1 MNRLISRSLIT
12 VFALFVLFCV
22 PSIASADGIVNW
34 TLSATVQDLGFT
46 GPGTT
51 GMASGSFAYDLGTN
65 TFSAIDITTPA
76 TLGFPGAT
84 YTSLISSA
92 SVIMGSSSTGM
103 ILGMPSGDLTGA
115 AILFL
120 MFDGTGLTNSGG
132 MVSLIGVGEGT
143 CNDMTCSNPT
153 ELRSVTSGELVGTPL
168 ATPEPTTFSLLG
180 MGLVALLAGAA
191 IRKVLLA

>member
-1 MNRLISRSLIT
+1 MNRRSVIT
-12 VFALFVLFCV
+12 VFALFVLCCL

-34 TLSATVQDLGFT
+34 TFTATVQDLDLT

-51 GMASGSFAYDLGTN
+51 GTASGSFTYDLSTN
-65 TFSAIDITTPA
+65 KFSAINIITPA
-76 TLGFPGAT
+76 TLEFAGAT

-92 SVIMGSSSTGM
+92 SIFTGSSSTGM
-103 ILGMPSGDLTGA
+103 ILGKPSGDLTDS

-120 MFDGTGLTNSGG
+120 MFADDGLANSSH
-132 MVSLIGVGEGT
+132 MISLIGVGEGT

-153 ELRSVTSGELVGTPL
+153 ELRLVTSGEGVGIPL
-168 ATPEPTTFSLLG
+168 ATPEPSTFSLVG

>member
-1 MNRLISRSLIT
+1 MNRLISRSLIA

-34 TLSATVQDLGFT
+34 TLSATLQDLGST

-76 TLGFPGAT
+76 TLGFQGAT
-84 YTSLISSA
+84 YTSLISA
-92 SVIMGSSSTGM
+92 FGSSSTGLV
-103 ILGMPSGDLTGA
+103 LGMPSGDLTGT
-115 AILFL
+115 AILLL
-120 MFDGTGLTNSGG
+120 MFDGAGLTNSGG
-132 MVSLIGVGEGT
+132 MVSLLGVGEGT

-153 ELRSVTSGELVGTPL
+153 ELRLVTSGELVGTPL
-168 ATPEPTTFSLLG
+168 ATPEPPTFSLMG
-180 MGLVALLAGAA
+180 MGLVALLAGVA

>member
-12 VFALFVLFCV
+12 AFALFLLFCV

-34 TLSATVQDLGFT
+34 TLSANLQDLGFT

-65 TFSAIDITTPA
+65 TFSDIHITTPA
-76 TLGFPGAT
+76 TLGFAGAT
-84 YTSLISSA
+84 YTSLINA
-92 SVIMGSSSTGM
+92 FGGSSSTGM
-103 ILGMPSGDLTGA
+103 ILGMPGDDLTGT

-120 MFDGTGLTNSGG
+120 MFDGAGLTNSGG
-132 MVSLIGVGEGT
+132 PVSLMGVGEGT
-143 CNDMTCSNPT
+143 CNNMTCSSPT
-153 ELRSVTSGELVGTPL
+153 ELRLVTSGGLIGTPV
-168 ATPEPTTFSLLG
+168 ATPEPSTFSLMG